1 MLISQRFQVSHVQ
14 CKPNIPFDD
23 TNTFAIHH
31 IDIRERE
38 RERDGDVLRLRLIFF
53 FLFMKY
59 DIQKKIYHCFDNAFI
74 VKKDYILGD

>member
-14 CKPNIPFDD
+14 CKPNVPFDD
-23 TNTFAIHH
+23 TNTFVIH
-31 IDIRERE
+31 IDIWK
-38 RERDGDVLRLRLIFF
+38 RERDGVTIMIDFF

-74 VKKDYILGD
+74 VKKDYMEIKI